1 MRRLLSLSSTK
12 MLRMHSP
19 KIGKRLGIGELMDV
33 LYVCVVQYGGL
44 WMCMQSTSHN
54 IVIPLYSPLDFTR
67 VCSHHS
73 LSTHTGTLKCFAAQM
88 LRSDL

>member
-1 MRRLLSLSSTK
+1 MRHLLSLSSTK

-44 WMCMQSTSHN
+44 WMCMRSISHN
-54 IVIPLYSPLDFTR
+54 IVIPLHLPLDFAR
-67 VCSHHS
+67 VHVAII
-73 LSTHTGTLKCFAAQM
+73 LYLHTQVH
-88 LRSDL
+88 